1 MRAKPVLVES
11 EIKHKILHKN
21 IEKRELEAILKNK
34 QNNASG
40 KRLFCYS
47 LSIEEYIASW
57 VANYNICSVSPVA
70 NQYNSSFPGERV
82 SLSITIILAMT
93 VFMFIVADKVPP
105 NSDSLPLLG
114 IFYFACMV
122 EETLGL
128 IAVCYTLS
136 LYYTD
141 PHWYKMS
148 PWVRWLIADWA
159 KKLLGIKV
167 DLPRRKSAII
177 QSTHQG
183 VLENVTSAHDK
194 DHDVNVVTITR
205 PSHPANRRRSRVSR
219 VEGPMGQPRDSS
231 ADYWRLAAM
240 IADRIMFVVFLLAV
254 SVTSIVVLATV
265 SQECEN

>member
-1 MRAKPVLVES
+1 
-11 EIKHKILHKN
+11 
-21 IEKRELEAILKNK
+21 
-34 QNNASG
+34 
-40 KRLFCYS
+40 
-47 LSIEEYIASW
+47 
-57 VANYNICSVSPVA
+57 
-70 NQYNSSFPGERV
+70 
-82 SLSITIILAMT
+82 MT

-148 PWVRWLIADWA
+148 PWVRWLVADWA
-159 KKLLGIKV
+159 KKLLGIQV
-167 DLPRRKSAII
+167 DLPRRKSVI

-183 VLENVTSAHDK
+183 ILERVPLAKTAHD
-194 DHDVNVVTITR
+194 HDDVDVVTIA
-205 PSHPANRRRSRVSR
+205 HQNQRRSRSSRFSR
-219 VEGPMGQPRDSS
+219 VEGPMGQTRDSS

-254 SVTSIVVLATV
+254 AVTFIVVLASV
-265 SQECEN
+265 SQECKN

>member
-1 MRAKPVLVES
+1 MISIQVRATFLYKTDFQNAVINCTFTL
-11 EIKHKILHKN
+11 N
-21 IEKRELEAILKNK
+21 IPLN
-34 QNNASG
+34 S
-40 KRLFCYS
+40 LF
-47 LSIEEYIASW
+47 A
-57 VANYNICSVSPVA
+57 
-70 NQYNSSFPGERV
+70 GERV

-136 LYYTD
+136 LYYTN
-141 PHWYKMS
+141 PRWYKMS

-167 DLPRRKSAII
+167 ELPRKMSTVIQTTHHGRTEKVPTAHGKDINAITTT
-177 QSTHQG
+177 QQ
-183 VLENVTSAHDK
+183 
-194 DHDVNVVTITR
+194 DHMGIK
-205 PSHPANRRRSRVSR
+205 RRSRMS
-219 VEGPMGQPRDSS
+219 EAEAPQWHKSDSS

-240 IADRIMFVVFLLAV
+240 IADRIMFVVFLLAI
-254 SVTSIVVLATV
+254 SVTFIVVLATV

>member
-1 MRAKPVLVES
+1 M
-11 EIKHKILHKN
+11 
-21 IEKRELEAILKNK
+21 
-34 QNNASG
+34 
-40 KRLFCYS
+40 
-47 LSIEEYIASW
+47 
-57 VANYNICSVSPVA
+57 
-70 NQYNSSFPGERV
+70 

-141 PHWYKMS
+141 PQWYKMS
-148 PWVRWLIADWA
+148 PWVRWLVADWA

-167 DLPRRKSAII
+167 DLPRRKSATI

-183 VLENVTSAHDK
+183 VLETVPLAKSAREQGTD
-194 DHDVNVVTITR
+194 VVTIAHQ
-205 PSHPANRRRSRVSR
+205 SHMGHKRRSRVSR
-219 VEGPMGQPRDSS
+219 EGPMGQPRDSS
-231 ADYWRLAAM
+231 ADYWRLAGM
-240 IADRIMFVVFLLAV
+240 IADRIMFILFLLAV
-254 SVTSIVVLATV
+254 SVTFIVVLATV
-265 SQECEN
+265 SQECKNS

>member
-1 MRAKPVLVES
+1 
-11 EIKHKILHKN
+11 
-21 IEKRELEAILKNK
+21 
-34 QNNASG
+34 
-40 KRLFCYS
+40 
-47 LSIEEYIASW
+47 
-57 VANYNICSVSPVA
+57 
-70 NQYNSSFPGERV
+70 
-82 SLSITIILAMT
+82 MT

-141 PHWYKMS
+141 PQWYKMS
-148 PWVRWLIADWA
+148 PWVRCLIADWA

-167 DLPRRKSAII
+167 DNPRRKSAVI

-183 VLENVTSAHDK
+183 VLERVPLAKTAN
-194 DHDVNVVTITR
+194 DHDDINVVTI
-205 PSHPANRRRSRVSR
+205 PHPNQMGKRRARFSRVDSPVTQSR
-219 VEGPMGQPRDSS
+219 DCS

-254 SVTSIVVLATV
+254 SVTFIVVLATV
-265 SQECEN
+265 SQECKN

>member
-1 MRAKPVLVES
+1 
-11 EIKHKILHKN
+11 
-21 IEKRELEAILKNK
+21 
-34 QNNASG
+34 
-40 KRLFCYS
+40 
-47 LSIEEYIASW
+47 
-57 VANYNICSVSPVA
+57 
-70 NQYNSSFPGERV
+70 
-82 SLSITIILAMT
+82 MT

-183 VLENVTSAHDK
+183 VLERVPVVASAHDK
-194 DHDVNVVTITR
+194 DNGVNVVTIAQQTSMAHR
-205 PSHPANRRRSRVSR
+205 KRSRVSR
-219 VEGPMGQPRDSS
+219 VEPPCSGQPRDSS

-254 SVTSIVVLATV
+254 SVTFIVVLATV

>member
-1 MRAKPVLVES
+1 
-11 EIKHKILHKN
+11 
-21 IEKRELEAILKNK
+21 
-34 QNNASG
+34 
-40 KRLFCYS
+40 
-47 LSIEEYIASW
+47 
-57 VANYNICSVSPVA
+57 
-70 NQYNSSFPGERV
+70 
-82 SLSITIILAMT
+82 MT

-183 VLENVTSAHDK
+183 VLPAVTSAHDK
-194 DHDVNVVTITR
+194 ENGVNMVTIAHQTPMAHR
-205 PSHPANRRRSRVSR
+205 KRSRVSR
-219 VEGPMGQPRDSS
+219 VDPPCTGQARDSS

-254 SVTSIVVLATV
+254 SVTFIVVLATV

>member
-1 MRAKPVLVES
+1 
-11 EIKHKILHKN
+11 
-21 IEKRELEAILKNK
+21 
-34 QNNASG
+34 
-40 KRLFCYS
+40 
-47 LSIEEYIASW
+47 
-57 VANYNICSVSPVA
+57 
-70 NQYNSSFPGERV
+70 
-82 SLSITIILAMT
+82 MT

-148 PWVRWLIADWA
+148 PWVRWLVADWA
-159 KKLLGIKV
+159 KKLLGIQV
-167 DLPRRKSAII
+167 DLPRRKSVI
-177 QSTHQG
+177 QSTHQDI
-183 VLENVTSAHDK
+183 LERVPLAKTAHDNN
-194 DHDVNVVTITR
+194 DVNVVTIA
-205 PSHPANRRRSRVSR
+205 HQNQRRSRSSRFSR
-219 VEGPMGQPRDSS
+219 VEGPMGQTRDSS

-254 SVTSIVVLATV
+254 AVTFIVVLATV
-265 SQECEN
+265 SQECKN